1 MASDVKAASSAP
13 GRLLPAGRAFKFR
26 VQIRNDKVYE
36 SLNADTASARALTH
50 AAPDG
55 DRSQGKVRPQRT
67 GVRVGWLH
75 CSACMHSIT
84 ECWPPLATSSVASP
98 DICVG
103 STRKGVSSS
112 PAFALHSWPISPKPH
127 E

>member
-1 MASDVKAASSAP
+1 M
-13 GRLLPAGRAFKFR
+13 LPRGRAFKFR
-26 VQIRNDKVYE
+26 VQIRNDKLYE

-55 DRSQGKVRPQRT
+55 DRSQGKVRTSVRPQRT
-67 GVRVGWLH
+67 GVWMGWRLH